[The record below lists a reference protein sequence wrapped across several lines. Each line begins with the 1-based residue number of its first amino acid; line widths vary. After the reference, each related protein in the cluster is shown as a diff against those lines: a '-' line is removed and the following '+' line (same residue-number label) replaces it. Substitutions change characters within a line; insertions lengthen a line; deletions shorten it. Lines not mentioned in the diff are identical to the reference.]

1 MASEK
6 GSAQTNV
13 TQWCADLC
21 DVRVVRLGWV
31 LHEPKGVTNLAAS
44 RILLERG
51 TIAGDSPVGESGQ
64 TPANDLEYHGAR

>member
-1 MASEK
+1 VASEK
-6 GSAQTNV
+6 GRAQTDV

-31 LHEPKGVTNLAAS
+31 LHEPKGVTNLAVN

-51 TIAGDSPVGESGQ
+51 TIAGDSPVGESG
-64 TPANDLEYHGAR
+64 PDSC